1 LVASFTGSQIVNLPS
16 PTVSQNSR
24 GNPLVILGSLVVFA
38 IAAYTLAQYVIQ
50 GDIPG
55 LAYVAL
61 LCMGGA
67 FVVAMLNNWRRGIYF
82 FFTWLVFEDLA
93 RKFLGNNMAIYF
105 AKDFLLA
112 VVYISFFIAYR
123 RKTVKTIRPPFAVP
137 LLCFVWFGILQVF
150 NPAST
155 TLVYGILGVK
165 LFYLYIPLFFVGYAL
180 LDSELELRRFFKV
193 NAFLILIIT
202 LIGITQSI
210 VGPSFLNPSRPA
222 EEIRELSQLYRTSPI
237 TGLVSYRAPSVFVS
251 AGRYTNFLL
260 IAWSLMLAYTGYLLL
275 RHRRG
280 RNLAFIA
287 VAITYAAIL
296 LSGSRGA
303 FLWSGG
309 TAIVTAV
316 AFIWGAPWRQR
327 EVLRVF
333 RTVQRAALGVALAV
347 VVLFFVFPD
356 ALMARLAIYS
366 ETLTPGSSSSELQ
379 FRTWDYPLRNFLG
392 AFSYERWPYGY
403 GIGTSS
409 LGVQYVAKI
418 FHEKPMGVGV
428 ESGFGALVVEMGI
441 GGLIL
446 WLIMSIA
453 ILVSGWRVVK
463 KLKGSPWFPV
473 AFVIFFYSLVLLIP
487 MTFTSMV
494 AYQDFVINAYFWLLL
509 GILFRLPSVALSAQ
523 FANVV
528 APQSGRFRTG

>member
-1 LVASFTGSQIVNLPS
+1 LNPRSSIASADSSRKLFISFSFILIVGL
-16 PTVSQNSR
+16 
-24 GNPLVILGSLVVFA
+24 
-38 IAAYTLAQYVIQ
+38 AAYQFSQYVITD
-50 GDIPG
+50 DIAG

-61 LCMGGA
+61 LCLGGA
-67 FVVAMLNNWRRGIYF
+67 FVVAMLNNWRRGVYF

-123 RKTVKTIRPPFAVP
+123 RKTVKTIRPPFAIP

-155 TLVYGILGVK
+155 TLVFGILGLK
-165 LFYLYIPLFFVGYAL
+165 LFYVYIPLFFVGYAL
-180 LDSELELRRFFKV
+180 LNSESELRKFYKV
-193 NAFLILIIT
+193 NMALILIVAS
-202 LIGITQSI
+202 LGIVQSI
-210 VGPSFLNPSRPA
+210 VGPSFLNPARPA
-222 EEIRELSQLYRTSPI
+222 DEIRELSQLYRTSPI

-260 IAWSLMLAYTGYLLL
+260 IAWCLTLAYTGYLLL

-280 RNLAFIA
+280 RNLAFITVA
-287 VAITYAAIL
+287 VIYAAVL
-296 LSGSRGA
+296 LSGSRGM
-303 FLWSGG
+303 FLWSAGV
-309 TAIVTAV
+309 AIGSVFG
-316 AFIWGAPWRQR
+316 FIWGAPWRQK

-333 RTVQRAALGVALAV
+333 RTVQRAALGIALAV
-347 VVLFFVFPD
+347 VALFFVFPD

-366 ETLTPGSSSSELQ
+366 ETLTPGSSASELQ

-392 AFSYERWPYGY
+392 AFNYERWPYGY

-418 FHEKPMGVGV
+418 FHAKPMNVGV
-428 ESGFGALVVEMGI
+428 ESGFGALVVEMGL

-446 WLIMSIA
+446 WLVMSSA
-453 ILVSGWRVVK
+453 ILVSAWRVVK
-463 KLKGSPWFPV
+463 KLKGTPWFPV
-473 AFVIFFYSLVLLIP
+473 AFVIFFYSFVLLLP
-487 MTFTSMV
+487 MTFASMV
-494 AYQDFVINAYFWLLL
+494 AYEDFIINAYFWLML
-509 GILFRLPSVALSAQ
+509 GILFRLPSLALSAQ

-528 APQSGRFRTG
+528 APQNGRFRTG